1 MIDFII
7 NGVLTNPY
15 FLINIFWMATVIKV
29 AMILTKENK
38 Q

>member
-15 FLINIFWMATVIKV
+15 FLINILWMATVIKV
-29 AMILTKENK
+29 AMILTKEK
-38 Q
+38 